1 MTSLEIETLE
11 SLREQFP
18 NATIEEL
25 VRILPT
31 IMVISSLQKSGY
43 EWEVTESNGCIA
55 VFQQLPKEEAPY
67 TSADF

>member
-1 MTSLEIETLE
+1 MTNLEIETLE

-18 NATIEEL
+18 EVSIEEL

-31 IMVISSLQKSGY
+31 IMVISSLQSGY
-43 EWEVTESNGCIA
+43 EWEITESNGCIA
-55 VFQQLPKEEAPY
+55 VFQQLPEEVSY